1 VKPVV
6 ADTHSLVWHLVEPR
20 KLGKSARRAF
30 AAADA
35 GKLLCHVPAIV
46 LVEVALLA
54 ERGRIRLGVQQL
66 LTTLAAHS
74 GYALLPLDVE
84 QCLEFGALLGIKDP
98 MDRLVAAAARVVRAG
113 LISSDAAFD
122 PHLDRIWD

>member
-1 VKPVV
+1 MRSVV
-6 ADTHSLVWHLVEPR
+6 ADTQALVWHLVEPR

-35 GKLLCHVPAIV
+35 GTLVCHVPAIT

-54 ERGRIRLGVQQL
+54 ERGRIRVGVQQVL
-66 LTTLAAHS
+66 ASLAAHA
-74 GYALLPLDVE
+74 GYALLPLDTE
-84 QCLEFGALLGIKDP
+84 QCLEFGALIGIKDP
-98 MDRLVAAAARVVRAG
+98 MDRLVAAAARVVHAR
-113 LISSDAAFD
+113 LISADAIFD